1 MDRFS
6 FCLAPV
12 TIHFR
17 SRLVRPCSTSSL
29 PLSSCRLF
37 CFVLPNQTIIVGEFL
52 WSWYVFEDQRII
64 TKNRSNCMCLDL
76 EGTWGNWLNISLLL
90 NSIFSCHV
98 FHNLHEAAKLKQKVV
113 LVIFGTWEVWR
124 INQLELLNFVAFDI
138 LIHQRC
144 YWDIQR
150 YLMVVSSGA
159 YYFYPSVRPLLSS
172 RCQRQKFDGITH
184 VPVDSL
190 EQVSKSWIPFTT
202 EICGRLRTC
211 AVRC

>member
-1 MDRFS
+1 
-6 FCLAPV
+6 
-12 TIHFR
+12 
-17 SRLVRPCSTSSL
+17 
-29 PLSSCRLF
+29 
-37 CFVLPNQTIIVGEFL
+37 
-52 WSWYVFEDQRII
+52 
-64 TKNRSNCMCLDL
+64 MCLDL

-172 RCQRQKFDGITH
+172 RCHRQKFDGITH

-211 AVRC
+211 AVRCYLFPFLTEYKRIPKLRGLFISTLHFVKLLLNLKSLHSISHYTQY